1 MIESVAARSIR
12 IPLAHVT
19 SFSSRAVAER
29 WYTLVRIV
37 DRDGCAGI
45 GFCYSGSDA
54 GRLTTEAVRE
64 LLAGIVIGRGS
75 TETSGL
81 WQRMYDA
88 ALLHGRT
95 GSVMRGLSA
104 IDIAL
109 WDLNSRSVGRPLWQY
124 LGAHTVD
131 PVPAYASGGYYLD
144 GKDVDG
150 LAAEVERY
158 VAAGFGAVKIKVGR
172 LSVAEDARRIAA
184 ARAALGAERLLML
197 DANNAWRD
205 VPAARAALRVWEA
218 SDPYWIEEPFSPDD
232 VTSHARLA
240 AQTPILVATGEIEAG
255 RWRHLELLR
264 SSAAAI
270 LQTDAAVCGGITEFL
285 RIAHLADAFGVP
297 IAPHWFHDL
306 HVHLVAAISNGS
318 WVEFFPDADV
328 LNFRLLL
335 DRQLEVHDGLVTL
348 PTGPGLGFDF
358 DATAVDRFAVDG
370 WE

>member
-1 MIESVAARSIR
+1 M
-12 IPLAHVT
+12 
-19 SFSSRAVAER
+19 
-29 WYTLVRIV
+29 
-37 DRDGCAGI
+37 
-45 GFCYSGSDA
+45 
-54 GRLTTEAVRE
+54 
-64 LLAGIVIGRGS
+64 
-75 TETSGL
+75 
-81 WQRMYDA
+81 
-88 ALLHGRT
+88 
-95 GSVMRGLSA
+95 
-104 IDIAL
+104 
-109 WDLNSRSVGRPLWQY
+109 
-124 LGAHTVD
+124 
-131 PVPAYASGGYYLD
+131 
-144 GKDVDG
+144 
-150 LAAEVERY
+150 
-158 VAAGFGAVKIKVGR
+158 
-172 LSVAEDARRIAA
+172 
-184 ARAALGAERLLML
+184 
-197 DANNAWRD
+197 
-205 VPAARAALRVWEA
+205 WEA